1 MSLKGKKMWKRSE
14 RLQHQMHGRLNPY
27 LLELNSLKQQFTTSS
42 AHFLNKAITLAHDLQ
57 ETSMSNFCDWREV
70 S

>member
-14 RLQHQMHGRLNPY
+14 RLQHQVHGRLNPY
-27 LLELNSLKQQFTTSS
+27 LLELNSSKQQFNTSS
-42 AHFLNKAITLAHDLQ
+42 AHFLNRAETLAHDLQ

>member
-1 MSLKGKKMWKRSE
+1 MSLKGEKMWKRSE

-27 LLELNSLKQQFTTSS
+27 LFELNSSKRQFNTSS
-42 AHFLNKAITLAHDLQ
+42 AHFLNIAKTLAHDLQ

>member
-1 MSLKGKKMWKRSE
+1 MSLKGEKMWKRSE

-27 LLELNSLKQQFTTSS
+27 LSELNSSKQQFNTSF
-42 AHFLNKAITLAHDLQ
+42 AHFLNKAETLAHDLQ